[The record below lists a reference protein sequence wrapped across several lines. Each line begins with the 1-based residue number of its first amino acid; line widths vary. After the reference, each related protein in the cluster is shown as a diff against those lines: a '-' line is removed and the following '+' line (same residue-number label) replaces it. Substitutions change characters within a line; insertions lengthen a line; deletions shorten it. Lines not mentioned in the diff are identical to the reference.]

1 MQSIQWDGNQI
12 ATPGIYRGIPLADY
26 HRPDLCV
33 EVSVSS
39 SIFRTIINKSPKHAF
54 NKSQLNPAYSPDD
67 EQNEAMSLGR
77 FLHSAVAGEPF
88 EHDCVLRPATVGG
101 VAYQGNRKEWREW
114 KAAQAAAGKYILTP
128 EMAEKAKAMI
138 IALGQFPL
146 VQQGMLNGAPERSL
160 IWRDPRGFWKKA
172 RPDQMPND
180 SGDFAD
186 LKTTGRGVLYQETQR
201 SIIDGG
207 YHQQGAMVL
216 EGARALGIPATS
228 FTLLWVESK
237 SPHCVRAQ
245 TLKDEDLARGDA
257 LNELAAKMFLDCYR
271 SGVWPGPGDDR
282 PDAEYVDLPDW
293 YRKSVDDR
301 IKFELR
307 EAA

>member
-1 MQSIQWDGNQI
+1 MQSFQWDGNQI
-12 ATPGIYRGIPLADY
+12 TTPGIYRGIPLADY

-39 SIFRTIINKSPKHAF
+39 SLFRTIINKSPKHAF
-54 NKSQLNPAYSPDD
+54 DKSLLNPAYSPDD
-67 EQNEAMSLGR
+67 VQNEALSKGR
-77 FLHSAVAGEPF
+77 FVHSAVAGEAF
-88 EHDCVLRPATVGG
+88 ENDCVLRPPAIGG
-101 VAYQGNRKEWREW
+101 VAYNGNTKVWREW
-114 KAAQAAAGKYILTP
+114 KALQLAAGKYILTP
-128 EMAEKAKAMI
+128 EMAEAAKGMI

-146 VQQGMLNGAPERSL
+146 VQQGMMNGAPERSM
-160 IWRDPRGFWKKA
+160 IWRDPRGFWCKA
-172 RPDQMPND
+172 RPDQISND
-180 SGDFAD
+180 SGDYVD
-186 LKTTGRGVLYQETQR
+186 LKTTRSVLYRDTQR
-201 SIIDGG
+201 SIIDYG
-207 YHQQGAMVL
+207 YHQQGALVL
-216 EGARALGIPATS
+216 EGARALGLPATS

-245 TLKDEDLARGDA
+245 TLKDEDLARGHA
-257 LNELAAKMFLDCYR
+257 LNELAAKTFWECYR

-301 IKFELR
+301 IRFELR